1 MTTKDKIKNL
11 VNKLNDEQEQAV
23 LSLLLVMVD
32 QTTVKPDTWETQA
45 IQNFEKMSPE
55 EREDGAMSLETS
67 AKLNSITL

>member
-55 EREDGAMSLETS
+55 EREDGAMSLETY